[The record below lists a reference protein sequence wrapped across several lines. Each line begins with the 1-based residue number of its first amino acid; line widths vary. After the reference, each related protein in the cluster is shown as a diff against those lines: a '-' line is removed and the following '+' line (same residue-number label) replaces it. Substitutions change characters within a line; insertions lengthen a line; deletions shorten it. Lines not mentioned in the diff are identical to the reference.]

1 MRLLLAADGS
11 KHTWK
16 ALTFLIDHRA
26 LASGADEL
34 VVVHV
39 EQPIPAGV
47 GPLLGANVVDKY
59 HREEAEAVLL
69 PIENL
74 LKHHGIAATC
84 KWVVGSLPGA
94 LLEAAAREKA
104 EMIVM
109 GTHGHGAVGR
119 IFMGSVSQAVVTQG
133 DIPVLLVK

>member
-16 ALTFLIDHRA
+16 ALAYLVAHRE
-26 LASGADEL
+26 LLGDDEL
-34 VVVHV
+34 AVLHV
-39 EQPIPAGV
+39 QAAIPAGV
-47 GPLLGANVVDKY
+47 GPLVGADVVSKY
-59 HREEAEAVLL
+59 HQEEGEAVLL
-69 PIENL
+69 PIDNL
-74 LKHHGIAATC
+74 LKHHGIAASC
-84 KWVVGSLPGA
+84 KWVLGALPGA
-94 LLEAAAREKA
+94 LLEAAAREHA

-119 IFMGSVSQAVVTQG
+119 LFMGSVSQGVVTQG